1 MAYKGAQ
8 ILVLVHQRLRV
19 FFSFTGG
26 TTREGGQFLSSF
38 HTTQSKNMVIF
49 CYIKSKRSF
58 PFMKILGLF
67 ALFFLFE
74 WIMQRYLRKKLQ
86 IEKTP
91 WGIYKPM
98 NNTQKWL
105 ERSLLMVH
113 LILLWFIDDIFL
125 LTILFFALLNSLRA
139 FMEWK
144 YEKEKKTFVLTLLAV
159 FNILLY
165 GTIFLIFRDT
175 IV

>member
-1 MAYKGAQ
+1 
-8 ILVLVHQRLRV
+8 
-19 FFSFTGG
+19 
-26 TTREGGQFLSSF
+26 
-38 HTTQSKNMVIF
+38 
-49 CYIKSKRSF
+49 
-58 PFMKILGLF
+58 MKILGLF
-67 ALFFLFE
+67 ALFFLFD
-74 WIMQRYLRKKLQ
+74 WIMHRYLRKKLQ

-105 ERSLLMVH
+105 ERSLLIVH
-113 LILLWFIDDIFL
+113 LILLWIIDDIFL
-125 LTILFFALLNSLRA
+125 LTTLFFALLNSLRA

-165 GTIFLIFRDT
+165 GTIILLFFRDT
-175 IV
+175 IA